1 MGSRLTT
8 TARGFI
14 DMTGGGD
21 QAQPELSPAE
31 LWGKVAGRVTDYLR
45 ALGVQDPL
53 HLERL
58 MQRIR
63 QRFEARA
70 SLAKLEDPVEAGV
83 EEAYA
88 LLDEWL
94 CTELGIEGDRDTL
107 FRARA
112 AVLGGAV
119 PNWVARFAEVSG
131 ESLAAPI
138 RAVSVQSIPEYAPLS
153 MEPNTIELFWH
164 RLGRIVAT
172 VLRRLISYLPADS
185 AAADAQTGKPQ

>member
-1 MGSRLTT
+1 MGSRLTAAT
-8 TARGFI
+8 RGFV
-14 DMTGGGD
+14 DMGVGSDPT
-21 QAQPELSPAE
+21 QPEQSPAE
-31 LWGKVAGRVTDYLR
+31 LWATVAGRVNDYLR

-58 MQRIR
+58 AQRIR

-70 SLAKLEDPVEAGV
+70 ALAKLEDPVEAGI
-83 EEAYA
+83 EETYA

-119 PNWVARFAEVSG
+119 PNWAARFAGVSG
-131 ESLAAPI
+131 ESLAAPVH
-138 RAVSVQSIPEYAPLS
+138 AASVLAIPEYAPLV

-164 RLGRIVAT
+164 RVGRVIAT
-172 VLRRLISYLPADS
+172 VLRRLISFLPADS
-185 AAADAQTGKPQ
+185 AATDAQQGQPR

>member
-1 MGSRLTT
+1 MGSRLMTST
-8 TARGFI
+8 RGFV
-14 DMTGGGD
+14 DMAGVGD
-21 QAQPELSPAE
+21 PALPELSPAE
-31 LWGKVAGRVTDYLR
+31 LWEKVAGRVTAYLR

-58 MQRIR
+58 AQRIR

-70 SLAKLEDPVEAGV
+70 SLAKLEDPVEAGI

-88 LLDEWL
+88 LFDEWL

-107 FRARA
+107 FKARA

-119 PNWVARFAEVSG
+119 PNWASRFSGVSG

-138 RAVSVQSIPEYAPLS
+138 RAASVQAIPEYAPLT

-185 AAADAQTGKPQ
+185 AAADAQTGKSQ